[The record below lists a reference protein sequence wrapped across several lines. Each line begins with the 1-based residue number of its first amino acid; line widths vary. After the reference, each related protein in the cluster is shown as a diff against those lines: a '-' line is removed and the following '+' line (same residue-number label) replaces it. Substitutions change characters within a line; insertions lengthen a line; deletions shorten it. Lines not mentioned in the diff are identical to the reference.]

1 MIWILCLGLLFLA
14 SLWVIFPFLRTATIE
29 TRDGDAV
36 LSIYS
41 DQLDEVARDQRQGLI
56 SESEA
61 VAACSEIERRRARA
75 LRDVSGGLSVA
86 RRAPGLA
93 FAGVTFI
100 AVISI
105 GGYVWIGHPNAP
117 DQPLAAR
124 KQVLLETRAKA
135 GDLPSRIQLMIQR
148 TEEEP
153 QDFDSW
159 WTLAR
164 SYAAVGDHANSAEAY
179 RKALALDPQNPGVLV
194 SYAEAMTLA
203 NGNKVPRNAEIIFAQ
218 IGRDVADPRAL
229 YYLALARAQRQDFEG
244 ALEDWTALALASQ
257 PDAPWIP
264 LVRRDIVNMVRFLKR
279 DITHYLSDATEAEI
293 SAALTQSADH
303 PVGDDV
309 SSILRQALQSN
320 PVDYEKWIRLARAE
334 VAAGNDRAAA
344 SALDEGRRH
353 YANAPF
359 VLQKFAE
366 AERSL
371 GLDLTAPVG
380 RGPDADDIAAAAAMT
395 EDERRSMIE
404 GMVSGLAARL
414 EENPDDPSGWTMLIR
429 SYRTMGRAREAEEAL
444 ARARALFEGTEKM
457 QEILTNL

>member
-1 MIWILCLGLLFLA
+1 
-14 SLWVIFPFLRTATIE
+14 
-29 TRDGDAV
+29 
-36 LSIYS
+36 
-41 DQLDEVARDQRQGLI
+41 
-56 SESEA
+56 
-61 VAACSEIERRRARA
+61 
-75 LRDVSGGLSVA
+75 
-86 RRAPGLA
+86 
-93 FAGVTFI
+93 
-100 AVISI
+100 
-105 GGYVWIGHPNAP
+105 
-117 DQPLAAR
+117 
-124 KQVLLETRAKA
+124 
-135 GDLPSRIQLMIQR
+135 
-148 TEEEP
+148 
-153 QDFDSW
+153 
-159 WTLAR
+159 
-164 SYAAVGDHANSAEAY
+164 
-179 RKALALDPQNPGVLV
+179 VLV